1 VGESTSGLE
10 RRLSAR
16 LSAWFATSARDLPW
30 RREPRDPYAALV
42 AEVMLQQTQV
52 SRVVPAFGRFLERFP
67 TLEALA
73 GASED
78 QVLAMWSGLGYYRRA
93 RSLHAA
99 ARAVVEHHAGR
110 IPADIHALRALPGIG
125 RYTAG
130 AIASIA
136 FRQPAPIVD
145 GNVRRVFLRVHG
157 RDLDPADPGTDRWA
171 WDVAEGYAASAK
183 NPGVANEA
191 LMELG
196 ATFCLPPPSAPRCGA
211 CPVRGLCEAR
221 RQGATDRIP
230 RARARPRPSDVWLT
244 TAVVR
249 DPRGRVLLVRRKHM
263 EIDGAR
269 RGSKGARTGAAG
281 LWCGLWLTP
290 VAESLSG
297 YPAGASLV
305 KSVAETTA
313 IRIGPVRTVG
323 QFTHATSHRKVHIRV
338 CTAVHEGGGVNR
350 GARWVSP
357 GDLNRPGRLGVSSA
371 LRRIL
376 MVEQASTAPVRR
388 AGRGCRAVEAHPR

>member
-1 VGESTSGLE
+1 M
-10 RRLSAR
+10 
-16 LSAWFATSARDLPW
+16 WFATSARDLPW
-30 RREPRDPYAALV
+30 RREPRVPYAALV

-52 SRVVPAFGRFLERFP
+52 SRVVPAFVRFLNRFP

-99 ARAVVEHHAGR
+99 ARAVVDRHGGCM
-110 IPADIHALRALPGIG
+110 PADVEALRDLPGIG

-136 FRQPAPIVD
+136 FGQPAPIVD

-171 WDVAEGYAASAK
+171 WDVAERYAASAK
-183 NPGVANEA
+183 SPGVANEA

-196 ATFCLPPPSAPRCGA
+196 ATVCLPPPSAPLCGV

-221 RQGATDRIP
+221 RQGVTDRIP

-244 TAVVR
+244 AVVVR
-249 DPRGRVLLVRRKHM
+249 DLRGRVLLVRREHL
-263 EIDGAR
+263 EVEGAR
-269 RGSKGARTGAAG
+269 HGSVNAPAGAAG
-281 LWCGLWLTP
+281 LWRGLWLTP

-297 YPAGASLV
+297 YPAGAALA
-305 KSVAETTA
+305 KSVTDTTA
-313 IRIGPVRTVG
+313 IRVRRVRTVG
-323 QFTHATSHRKVHIRV
+323 QFTHTTSHRKLHIRV
-338 CTAVHEGGGVNR
+338 CTAVYEGGGAKR
-350 GARWVSP
+350 GTRWVSAR
-357 GDLNRPGRLGVSSA
+357 DLIRPGRLGVSSA

-376 MVEQASTAPVRR
+376 MVEQASTAPTRR
-388 AGRGCRAVEAHPR
+388 AGRGRRAVEAHPR